1 MALFMQNKEVFISS
15 QTNPT
20 YMKTT
25 YGFYHINYSFYYLMN
40 IARIIICISLLYSRE
55 KSSKLIAHIYLYIY
69 YLYIYIYHIYGVKV
83 FILIHILCCL
93 NIYSLGKHLICS

>member
-69 YLYIYIYHIYGVKV
+69 YLYIYIYISYIWCQSVYSNSHPVLFEHI
-83 FILIHILCCL
+83 
-93 NIYSLGKHLICS
+93 